1 MFMKIIQTPPA
12 ADTSAM
18 PARHVRTGKC
28 ACCGKRRD
36 LVAHTGMSAAEAD
49 HCFRCGSDRAQGLDY
64 CSSAPQAYT
73 HTFSATDWDAP
84 A

>member
-1 MFMKIIQTPPA
+1 MFMMIHSTPA

-18 PARHVRTGKC
+18 PARPVRAGKC
-28 ACCGKRRD
+28 GCCGMRRD
-36 LVAHTGMSAAEAD
+36 LVAHTGIAAAEAD
-49 HCFRCGSDRAQGLDY
+49 LCFRCGSDRAQGLGY

-73 HTFSATDWDAP
+73 QTFSASDWDAP